1 MVQVADSLR
10 LRLTEAG
17 RVWLWLWSLEPGNVG
32 KAGQALRGADAR
44 SNKLHQLSPG
54 VDISH

>member
-1 MVQVADSLR
+1 MVQAADSLR

-32 KAGQALRGADAR
+32 KAGQAR
-44 SNKLHQLSPG
+44 SG
-54 VDISH
+54 VQMLDLINFTS